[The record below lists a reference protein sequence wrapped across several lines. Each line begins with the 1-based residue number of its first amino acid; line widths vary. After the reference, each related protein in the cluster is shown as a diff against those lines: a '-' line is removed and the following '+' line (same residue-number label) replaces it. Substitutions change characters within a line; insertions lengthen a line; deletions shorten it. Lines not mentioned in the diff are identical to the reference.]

1 MSLSYFRIANA
12 IIIKPIFSS
21 RLHATPKKPLIFNL
35 TFFCEL
41 FCGIVHTAA
50 QNDRKSLDKKLGQE
64 GKIWV
69 SDIRIFRG
77 FTKFGIKVLCKLRQ
91 PAGQTQ
97 DNFNF
102 GLSLLKF

>member
-21 RLHATPKKPLIFNL
+21 PLHATPKKPLIFNL
-35 TFFCEL
+35 RFFCEL
-41 FCGIVHTAA
+41 FLWNRTHTAA

-77 FTKFGIKVLCKLRQ
+77 FTKFGIKVHIVKEQFLEYLK
-91 PAGQTQ
+91 T
-97 DNFNF
+97 
-102 GLSLLKF
+102 LSLSCV